1 MGVTPETVLVAD
13 ASWSSLFVLT
23 CVSKSLIF
31 DAVSVGIS
39 ATTKALNVGAAAD
52 PVVGPDKIVFA
63 VLVSVLLKNAPEP
76 PIVIIELAFGG
87 VDPSSPNP

>member
-1 MGVTPETVLVAD
+1 VLVAD

-23 CVSKSLIF
+23 CVSKSLTF

-39 ATTKALNVGAAAD
+39 ATTSDLNVGAAAD
-52 PVVGPDKIVFA
+52 PVVGPAKTIFA
-63 VLVSVLLKNAPEP
+63 FLVSVLLKNAPDP

-87 VDPSSPNP
+87 VDPSSPKP